1 MNKSI
6 YVETTNNLQV
16 TLEDLVSA
24 VRNHA
29 NSHWGKK
36 GWDII
41 AETYTQE
48 EIAKEL
54 REKGCKTAKSA
65 IRHFSYLAKLKKDYE
80 KEIASTA
87 W

>member
-1 MNKSI
+1 MKNESM
-6 YVETTNNLQV
+6 VS
-16 TLEDLVSA
+16 LEDLVTA

-29 NSHWGKK
+29 NSNWGKK

-41 AETYTQE
+41 AETYTEE

-54 REKGCKTAKSA
+54 REEGCKTIKSA
-65 IRHFSYLAKLKKDYE
+65 ILHFGYLAKLKKDYE